1 MRKRA
6 SAAYAGCCGPSATP
20 KLEMVQRACY
30 FRWVGTQRALH
41 CGLRGVSLITAFH
54 PALEVRLTGPAVG
67 PGRLAARDLAD
78 LARLL
83 DLAVLRV
90 ARILYRAGGRGAGA
104 RSRDVEA
111 ACRLYLVS
119 WSEGSAVAG
128 FDLAQPQARAPGLQD
143 IGQRSVHHFV
153 GGLSR
158 MAVEEPIETPL
169 PEGFDKGVLETCT
182 ALGKLLDHGIETL
195 SFFEPSRRQAP
206 LACYDLSL
214 RRRIRAVLDREHVLA
229 HRAKTEAPRRTRTSL
244 TEPGIG
250 SAPSAIESSFWKS
263 ASLDELAADQGVLPI
278 MDMRELDGVWSEG
291 DVFDD
296 ALSELLRDRAQRRGT
311 SDSPVT

>member
-1 MRKRA
+1 VRKRA

-128 FDLAQPQARAPGLQD
+128 FDLAQPQARKPGLLD

-296 ALSELLRDRAQRRGT
+296 ALSELLRDRAQRRGEGR
-311 SDSPVT
+311 VR